1 MLRCYLSF
9 CLSLFKSHTTSPRGS
24 VSEKATRDSHTHI
37 PKTPT
42 QDFRQIL
49 HGHSDRSFR
58 LLERGIAH
66 LQARDRHPLAPAELQ
81 SILEME
87 KQVDTPP
94 GQQFLKP
101 RSTLS
106 SRWQTTT
113 HCGALRGFTA
123 RCSNSGLISQKPPCS
138 DICPGDLKE
147 QLGNTGRHFLR
158 ITPRKSYLWTSLL
171 YPPLP
176 SRYFMCWSSFHMTE
190 ERSFTST

>member
-1 MLRCYLSF
+1 MPLQYSVRCKIANPSYFRYFVLCTNQPDRSPDAQI
-9 CLSLFKSHTTSPRGS
+9 LPLVLPLTLQITHTTSPRNP
-24 VSEKATRDSHTHI
+24 VSQKATRDSHTHI

-42 QDFRQIL
+42 QAFRQIL

-94 GQQFLKP
+94 GRQFLKP

-113 HCGALRGFTA
+113 HCGVLRGFTV
-123 RCSNSGLISQKPPCS
+123 RCSNSGLISQKPRCS

-147 QLGNTGRHFLR
+147 QPGSAGRR
-158 ITPRKSYLWTSLL
+158 
-171 YPPLP
+171 
-176 SRYFMCWSSFHMTE
+176 C
-190 ERSFTST
+190 